1 MGSSSIE
8 GGSEGRGEIVVA
20 LVANPNVGK
29 STLFNSLTGETAHV
43 ANWPG
48 VTVAV
53 NQGYVRHHGLR
64 LKVVD
69 LPGTYGLSA
78 GAKQVAEAITGEFIV
93 RHSPDVVVV
102 LADATAL
109 ERTLYMAVLV
119 LELTGRVVLAVNMMD
134 VAQKRAIHVDLD
146 GLEGELGVP
155 VVGISAL
162 KGIGLGVLLDR
173 VLDVAEGRTVRK
185 PLRVDYGP
193 LEPYLAEVERLVRG
207 CLALSGYP
215 TRWVAVKL
223 LEGDEGVLE
232 ALSKA
237 DPELLDRALRVRE
250 RAERELRSPPEELM
264 VQARYAL
271 VSKIL
276 EGKVKVTRLA
286 SLGLAERL
294 DRIALHPIV
303 GPVFSLAVLFSAFV
317 AVFALNTGSPVDML
331 LDHMGLHRAAEIVA
345 EYSLVS
351 MIGGAFDSL
360 AEALG
365 SALSAAGAPDWLTSL
380 LAEGVVSGLGLVL
393 SFLPLVFTV
402 FLLLGVLQDSGIMS
416 RIAVSLDRFFR
427 RFGVSGRAVFPA
439 VLGFGCNVPA
449 ILATRAMDDDRER
462 VVTALAAPM
471 IPCQARLIVT
481 VALAASIAETPA
493 GQAAV
498 LVALYVTQI
507 ALYLLTALVMN
518 RLLFRTSAAP
528 DLLLEVPPYHTPS
541 IKVAWW
547 YARTNSLHFLRK
559 AGTIIF
565 AANLTF
571 WALLH
576 LSPSGFVTGAEIST
590 RSLGALFGRALEP
603 IAAAIG
609 LGDWRIVL
617 ALISGFIAR
626 EAVLTTLAA
635 ITGVA
640 DPLEAVAALGLSPA
654 QALSLAILS
663 MAYTP
668 CAATLA
674 VIKQEVRLT
683 SLVLKQL
690 VYQLL
695 VAVTLAAGVYWAAV
709 LLGLGL

>member
-1 MGSSSIE
+1 MR
-8 GGSEGRGEIVVA
+8 GSEPGREVVVA

-29 STLFNSLTGETAHV
+29 STLFNALTGETAHV

-48 VTVAV
+48 VTVGV
-53 NQGYVRHHGLR
+53 NQGYVEHHGVR
-64 LKVVD
+64 LKIVD

-78 GAKQVAEAITGEFIV
+78 GAKQVAEAITGEFII
-93 RHSPDVVVV
+93 RHRPDVVVV

-109 ERTLYMAVLV
+109 ERTLYMVILV

-146 GLEGELGVP
+146 GLEGELGIP

-162 KGIGLGVLLDR
+162 RGLGLGVLLDR
-173 VLDVAEGRTVRK
+173 VLDVAQGRAGRR
-185 PLRVDYGP
+185 PLRVDYGA
-193 LEPYLAEVERLVRG
+193 LEPYIAKMERLIRG
-207 CLALSGYP
+207 CEALSGYP
-215 TRWVAVKL
+215 PRWAAVKL
-223 LEGDEGVLE
+223 LEGDEGVIETLRR
-232 ALSKA
+232 A
-237 DPELLDRALRVRE
+237 DPTLLRRALDLRE
-250 RAERELRSPPEELM
+250 RAESELRSPPEEIM
-264 VQARYAL
+264 VQARYSL
-271 VSKIL
+271 VSKVL
-276 EGKVKVTRLA
+276 EGKVKVTKLA

-294 DRIALHPIV
+294 DRIALHPVV
-303 GPVFSLAVLFSAFV
+303 GPVFSLMVLFSSFI
-317 AVFALNTGSPVDML
+317 AVFAVNTGSPVDTL
-331 LDHMGLHRAAEIVA
+331 LDYLGFHRAAQLVG

-351 MIGGAFDSL
+351 LISGIFDSL
-360 AEALG
+360 AGLLEQVLQGAG
-365 SALSAAGAPDWLTSL
+365 SPAWLTSL
-380 LAEGVVSGLGLVL
+380 LSEGVVSGLGLVL

-402 FLLLGVLQDSGIMS
+402 FLLLGVLQDSGVMS
-416 RIAVSLDRFFR
+416 RVAVSLDRFFR
-427 RFGVSGRAVFPA
+427 KFGVSGRAVFPA

-462 VVTALAAPM
+462 IVTALAVPM

-481 VALAASIAETPA
+481 VALAASIAQTPA

-498 LVALYVTQI
+498 LVGLYIVQVV
-507 ALYLLTALVMN
+507 LYLLTALVTN
-518 RLLFRTSAAP
+518 RIIFKTSVAP

-541 IKVAWW
+541 LKVAWW
-547 YARTNSLHFLRK
+547 YARTNSLHFLKK

-576 LSPSGFVTGAEIST
+576 VSPSGFVEGAEISGV
-590 RSLGALFGRALEP
+590 SLGALLGRALEP
-603 IAAAIG
+603 IGSLFG

-635 ITGVA
+635 VTGVG
-640 DPLEAVAALGLSPA
+640 DPLQAVAALGLTPA
-654 QALSLAILS
+654 QALSLAVLS

-674 VIKQEVRLT
+674 VIKQEVRLIG
-683 SLVLKQL
+683 LLIKQL
-690 VYQLL
+690 IYQLA
-695 VAVTLAAGVYWAAV
+695 VAVALATVIYWGAV
-709 LLGLGL
+709 LLGLS